1 MVKKTELITLV
12 KKISDNYKKIIHR
25 NEIAQYPKIDW
36 GNNGIGDRFARK
48 LFNYTVIKK
57 SGEYKIYS
65 DNDEIIDEKEI
76 NLFINTIDNSL
87 RGIVGIKIHSLKT
100 KNTSRPIRE
109 DIKEHYKTH
118 ACVVCGSKS
127 NLICDHKNDLYDD
140 TRVLDMKTQKLEDFQ
155 SLCTHCNLQ
164 KRQVCKKEKETK
176 IIYQAKNIPMMAVFN
191 PPDVTKK
198 EDSYWYDPIMFCKK
212 MNKTF
217 EEAFEKTRDKQII
230 ELEEQIK
237 NLLKENERL
246 QKSIKKGMPSDESI
260 IL

>member
-12 KKISDNYKKIIHR
+12 KKISDNYKKIIDR
-25 NEIAQYPKIDW
+25 NEIAKHPNIDW

-65 DNDEIIDEKEI
+65 DNDESIDEKEI
-76 NLFINTIDNSL
+76 NLFITTIDNTL

-109 DIKEHYKTH
+109 DIKEYYKIQ
-118 ACVVCGSKS
+118 ACVVCGSNS

-140 TRVLDMKTQKLEDFQ
+140 TRVLDRKTQKLEDFQ

-176 IIYQAKNIPMMAVFN
+176 TIYQAKNIPMMSVFN

-198 EDSYWYDPIMFCKK
+198 EDSYWYDPVVYCKK
-212 MNKTF
+212 IKETY
-217 EEAFEKTRDKQII
+217 DKQIKN
-230 ELEEQIK
+230 LEEEIK
-237 NLLKENERL
+237 NLLKENE
-246 QKSIKKGMPSDESI
+246 SIKKAMPFKETI

>member
-12 KKISDNYKKIIHR
+12 KKISDNYNKIIHR
-25 NEIAQYPKIDW
+25 NEIAKHPKIDW

-65 DNDEIIDEKEI
+65 DNDESIDEKEI
-76 NLFINTIDNSL
+76 NLFITTIDNTL

-109 DIKEHYKTH
+109 DIKEYYKTQ
-118 ACVVCGSKS
+118 ACVVCGSNS

-140 TRVLDMKTQKLEDFQ
+140 THVLDRKTQKLEDFQ

-176 IIYQAKNIPMMAVFN
+176 TIYQAKNIPMMAVFN

-198 EDSYWYDPIMFCKK
+198 KDSYWYDPVVYCKK
-212 MNKTF
+212 MK
-217 EEAFEKTRDKQII
+217 DKQII
-230 ELEEQIK
+230 ELKEQIN
-237 NLLKENERL
+237 NLLKENE
-246 QKSIKKGMPSDESI
+246 SIKKAVPFKETI